1 MGEALQGYP
10 RHRWLAVG
18 HLGEA
23 ADEAVQAYPA
33 LAAAIRLHRL
43 KYMADPGYAFPTDD
57 LIKMADDLA
66 GKVNET
72 TDLPT
77 AYGITRPMT
86 GRTGLGS
93 SPDSPVL
100 QRFGRRPLRVSV
112 KKPGAVG

>member
-1 MGEALQGYP
+1 MSEALQGYP
-10 RHRWLAVG
+10 RHRWLAIG

-23 ADEAVQAYPA
+23 ADEAVQVHPA
-33 LAAAIRLHRL
+33 LAAAIREHRL
-43 KYMADPGYAFPTDD
+43 KYMADPTYPFPTDD
-57 LIKMADDLA
+57 LIKMADDL
-66 GKVNET
+66 VET